1 MSDDR
6 TMPIPLG
13 DEPDPEHAETARLL
27 RRALTREADMVQ
39 PSERLSEIT
48 DRIESERR
56 PRWVPALAAVAAV
69 AAVAIGVGAVFALG
83 GDDDPIT
90 PAQTPSVT
98 DSATEPA
105 PTTEPTPSE
114 TSEPPPPA
122 LGEALPVYWVGEQ
135 GSRFALFREFGEA
148 GPADAAER
156 VQAAVDAALGGTP
169 ADPDYS
175 TPWANGSAATT
186 SLGADEIGI
195 DLNAA
200 AAGSSMGSELAV
212 VAVQQ
217 LVWTATAAA
226 QQDVPV
232 RFTVEGSPSDL
243 FGVVSASEPISRGGG
258 FDDPR
263 ALVWIDLPDGASTPL
278 GALTVTGSGVNAY
291 ENTLVWTL
299 ERGGSVV
306 DEGFFGVE
314 GPGGAPVDTGQ
325 RGTWSLDLDVSA
337 PGEYTLTVEVPDASG
352 GAEGTVRSFDTKSF
366 TVT

>member
-13 DEPDPEHAETARLL
+13 DDTDPEHAETARLL
-27 RRALTREADMVQ
+27 RRAMTREADMVQ

-56 PRWVPALAAVAAV
+56 PRWVPVLAAVAAV
-69 AAVAIGVGAVFALG
+69 AVVAVGAGVVFGLV

-90 PAQTPSVT
+90 PAQTPSVSES
-98 DSATEPA
+98 SAPA
-105 PTTEPTPSE
+105 ETTEPSPSE
-114 TSEPPPPA
+114 TSEPPPA
-122 LGEALPVYWVGEQ
+122 LGETLPVYWVGEQ
-135 GSRFALFREFGEA
+135 GSRFALFREFGEP
-148 GPADAAER
+148 GPAEAAAR
-156 VQAAVDAALGGTP
+156 VQAAVEAALGGTP

-175 TPWANGSAATT
+175 SPWAEGSAATT
-186 SLGADEIGI
+186 SLGSDEIAI

-232 RFTVEGSPSDL
+232 RFTVEGSPADL
-243 FGVVSASEPISRGGG
+243 FGTVSTAEPIGRGSG

-263 ALVWIDLPDGASTPL
+263 ALVWISLQEGTTLEAGAT
-278 GALTVTGSGVNAY
+278 TVNGEGVNAF

-299 ERGGSVV
+299 ERDGSTV
-306 DEGFFGVE
+306 DEGFFGVT

-325 RGTWSLDLDVSA
+325 RGTWSLDLGVLDA
-337 PGEYTLTVEVPDASG
+337 GEYTLTVEVPDPSG
-352 GAEGTVRSFDTKSF
+352 GAEGNVRSFDTKTF